1 MESFNCNGL
10 KILKQSG
17 LDIVSLRKRD
27 SHNPTINHQK
37 FWQLAVEKSGQ
48 ETFGIRAAEFLH
60 IGSLYGLGFSWLS
73 SENLLDAL
81 NRLIRFRTFLS
92 SAFEATIEKKGNE
105 WNFILKYP
113 ELDKR
118 EPVPA
123 SIDFSIALV
132 IQMCRLSIT
141 PQFTPLEVYFE
152 HDTPK
157 NVKPFNDF
165 FGGEVYFSSNKNML
179 VFDQE
184 QIDQP
189 FPYANSELARAND
202 KIVINYLS
210 NFKNSSIG
218 LAVREKIIDK
228 LPSGPPAQIEIARS
242 LNLSL
247 RNMQRKLQEEKTN
260 FGLVLA
266 NTRKDLA
273 NHYLS
278 ATSRPISDI
287 SFLLG
292 FNEPSSFNRS
302 YKRWAGKTP
311 TEYRKLKQK

>member
-1 MESFNCNGL
+1 M
-10 KILKQSG
+10 
-17 LDIVSLRKRD
+17 
-27 SHNPTINHQK
+27 
-37 FWQLAVEKSGQ
+37 
-48 ETFGIRAAEFLH
+48 
-60 IGSLYGLGFSWLS
+60 
-73 SENLLDAL
+73 
-81 NRLIRFRTFLS
+81 
-92 SAFEATIEKKGNE
+92 
-105 WNFILKYP
+105 
-113 ELDKR
+113 
-118 EPVPA
+118 
-123 SIDFSIALV
+123 
-132 IQMCRLSIT
+132 
-141 PQFTPLEVYFE
+141 
-152 HDTPK
+152 
-157 NVKPFNDF
+157 
-165 FGGEVYFSSNKNML
+165 
-179 VFDQE
+179 
-184 QIDQP
+184 
-189 FPYANSELARAND
+189 
-202 KIVINYLS
+202 
-210 NFKNSSIG
+210 
-218 LAVREKIIDK
+218 AVREKIIDK